1 VRPAALVAALDGR
14 FGRKRGLRRGRA
26 DSGATS
32 AAGRTGPAGGLP
44 SVSSSP
50 GVYEAVWSRRRSDF
64 ELFISPVVID
74 EARKGDP
81 ALAKQRLN
89 YLDTMTVLEVTPSA
103 RSLAA
108 DLLRLSGIPMKAKLD
123 ALHIATAAVGGM
135 NYLLTWNC
143 THIANAE
150 ILPKVYEVC
159 RDAGYEPPFVCT
171 PLELLGAS
179 HD

>member
-1 VRPAALVAALDGR
+1 VS
-14 FGRKRGLRRGRA
+14 GRA
-26 DSGATS
+26 VTK
-32 AAGRTGPAGGLP
+32 P
-44 SVSSSP
+44 SVYVETSVVSYLVGWLNQRDL
-50 GVYEAVWSRRRSDF
+50 GVAHNQEFTRQWWSRRRSDF

-89 YLDTMTVLEVTPSA
+89 FLDTMTVLEVTASA

-108 DLLRLSGIPMKAKLD
+108 DLLRLTGIPMKAKLD
-123 ALHIATAAVGGM
+123 ALHISTAAVGGM

-179 HD
+179 HG